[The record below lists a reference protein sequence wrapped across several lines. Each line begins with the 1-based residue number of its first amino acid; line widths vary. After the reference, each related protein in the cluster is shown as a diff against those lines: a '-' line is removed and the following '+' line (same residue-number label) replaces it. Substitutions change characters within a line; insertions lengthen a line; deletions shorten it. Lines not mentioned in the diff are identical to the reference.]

1 MFHCYIF
8 SKYGYFL
15 DEIIRTITSLFSE
28 PNESSRSSRR
38 PPICVQNESSVFTRL
53 GPRPIARNN
62 INEDNNGNLPKEIIE
77 IKYYFQK
84 TMMFYL
90 LETAVRASIFDRL
103 EVNKNRKRKSPEEP
117 FILLNTESYMEEID
131 IAKLEERFEKYEDL
145 SLFKKRS
152 RKFDEEVAPSLVNI
166 SNAKLKNWRLKRFSQ
181 GEEIVDDEIAIICV
195 KLKEF

>member
-1 MFHCYIF
+1 MMVNL
-8 SKYGYFL
+8 SK
-15 DEIIRTITSLFSE
+15 DMI
-28 PNESSRSSRR
+28 
-38 PPICVQNESSVFTRL
+38 
-53 GPRPIARNN
+53 
-62 INEDNNGNLPKEIIE
+62 K

-90 LETAVRASIFDRL
+90 LETAVRSSIFDRL

>member
-1 MFHCYIF
+1 MVIL
-8 SKYGYFL
+8 SKK
-15 DEIIRTITSLFSE
+15 DI
-28 PNESSRSSRR
+28 
-38 PPICVQNESSVFTRL
+38 
-53 GPRPIARNN
+53 
-62 INEDNNGNLPKEIIE
+62 K
-77 IKYYFQK
+77 IKYYIQK

-181 GEEIVDDEIAIICV
+181 GEEIVDDDDEIAIICV

>member
-1 MFHCYIF
+1 
-8 SKYGYFL
+8 
-15 DEIIRTITSLFSE
+15 
-28 PNESSRSSRR
+28 
-38 PPICVQNESSVFTRL
+38 
-53 GPRPIARNN
+53 
-62 INEDNNGNLPKEIIE
+62 
-77 IKYYFQK
+77 
-84 TMMFYL
+84 MFYL
-90 LETAVRASIFDRL
+90 LETAVRSSIFDRL

-181 GEEIVDDEIAIICV
+181 GDEIVDDDDEIAIICV
-195 KLKEF
+195 KIKEF

>member
-1 MFHCYIF
+1 MVIL
-8 SKYGYFL
+8 SK
-15 DEIIRTITSLFSE
+15 EMI
-28 PNESSRSSRR
+28 
-38 PPICVQNESSVFTRL
+38 
-53 GPRPIARNN
+53 
-62 INEDNNGNLPKEIIE
+62 K

-90 LETAVRASIFDRL
+90 LETAVRSSIFDQL